1 MFNLFGN
8 ERLTEWK
15 RFRDS
20 LEVSQTPFEDVANLW
35 ANAPFVSPY
44 LNPNNSSEWPDP
56 WHLIL
61 DGKLDDL
68 AICLGMLYTLKLTQR
83 FMDTNFEIHTSMFP
97 DKEELSYML
106 IVDNKHVL
114 NLEYKNVVDVE
125 KIKDLKTK
133 LIWSK
138 TNVL

>member
-1 MFNLFGN
+1 VFNLFGN